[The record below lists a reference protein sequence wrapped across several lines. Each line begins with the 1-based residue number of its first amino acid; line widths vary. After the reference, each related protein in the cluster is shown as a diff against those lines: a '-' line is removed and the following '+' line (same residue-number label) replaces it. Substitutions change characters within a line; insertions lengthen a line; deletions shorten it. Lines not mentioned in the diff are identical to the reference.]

1 MPEDKF
7 AERKQSLAC
16 DSELTAFN
24 VAAVAEAMDSVRS
37 LAGTKAGLETIQTRE
52 GDWKSWDP
60 DVYGV
65 DEATE
70 GGYIKRLKELGTPII
85 MLSEESERVE
95 INLDA
100 DGEPMYCVSDPF
112 DGSWLFKRQ
121 LPLWW
126 YSSLA
131 FFKEDF
137 APASTATGDVNQ
149 DLIAFA
155 DDTGAYLV
163 TVQGNQLVD
172 KQQLNEDYRQA
183 LAGDPADNLGGACIE
198 SYALKPKKFL
208 RPLLDQ
214 YGDLIYEFKMF
225 YPNGGPFGFVDVATG
240 QVDVYFASKQP
251 YVDVFSGLD
260 VAVKAGAV
268 VSDFDGNPFKL
279 ETDDCRTTYDVLV
292 SRTQRIHDLVLEI
305 LASCK

>member
-7 AERKQSLAC
+7 SERKQSLAC

-70 GGYIKRLKELGTPII
+70 GGYITRLKELGTPII
-85 MLSEESERVE
+85 MLSEETERVE

-100 DGEPMYCVSDPF
+100 DGESMYCVSDPF

-131 FFKEDF
+131 FFKKDSF
-137 APASTATGDVNQ
+137 
-149 DLIAFA
+149 
-155 DDTGAYLV
+155 
-163 TVQGNQLVD
+163 
-172 KQQLNEDYRQA
+172 
-183 LAGDPADNLGGACIE
+183 
-198 SYALKPKKFL
+198 
-208 RPLLDQ
+208 
-214 YGDLIYEFKMF
+214 
-225 YPNGGPFGFVDVATG
+225 
-240 QVDVYFASKQP
+240 
-251 YVDVFSGLD
+251 
-260 VAVKAGAV
+260 
-268 VSDFDGNPFKL
+268 
-279 ETDDCRTTYDVLV
+279 
-292 SRTQRIHDLVLEI
+292 
-305 LASCK
+305 